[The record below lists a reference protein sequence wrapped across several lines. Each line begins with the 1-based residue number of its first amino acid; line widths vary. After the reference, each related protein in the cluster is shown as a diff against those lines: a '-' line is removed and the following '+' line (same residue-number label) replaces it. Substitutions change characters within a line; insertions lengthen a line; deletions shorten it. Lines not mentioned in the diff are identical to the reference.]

1 MKNIRIFV
9 VILFLNIAGN
19 AQTDTTPPYLKTRQ
33 LPDFSLLSLD
43 STVFNQTVLKE
54 GKSTIVMLFNPDCE
68 HCHKQTE
75 LFLSMPEVMQ
85 QAQLILVS
93 TETLDKIKFFF
104 TRFKL
109 YKYSGLFI
117 GKDYKYFFGGYYRP
131 KTIPLLAFYNRQKQL
146 TLFNQGNVSKKLVL
160 KAIKK

>member
-1 MKNIRIFV
+1 MKNTSILV
-9 VILFLNIAGN
+9 LMLFLNIAGN
-19 AQTDTTPPYLKTRQ
+19 AQTDTTPPYLKTRR

-43 STVFNQTVLKE
+43 SALFTQTVLQE
-54 GKSTIVMLFNPDCE
+54 GKNTIIMLFNPDCE

-75 LFLSMPEVMQ
+75 LFISMPEVIQ

-93 TETLDKIKFFF
+93 TETLDKIKFFY

-109 YKYSGLFI
+109 YKYRGLFI
-117 GKDYKYFFGGYYRP
+117 GKDYKYFFGGHYRP
-131 KTIPLLAFYNRQKQL
+131 KTIPVLAFYNKQKQL
-146 TLFNQGNVSKKLVL
+146 TYFSQGNVSKKQVL